1 MKKINLRNLLT
12 SIALFTIISF
22 AVHSILNPE
31 LTILGNVGYA
41 LFSGLLFGVFFYFFD
56 QKKSK

>member
-12 SIALFTIISF
+12 SVLIFSGISF
-22 AVHSILNPE
+22 LVHTILNPE
-31 LTILGNVGYA
+31 LSVWGNIGYA

-56 QKKSK
+56 QKRK